1 MSKIQVDKDTNIF
14 GALKLIEQLYLDG
27 KIPGYIYRNILK
39 EYADDVDTTAF
50 VYNNSKI
57 EKEAD

>member
-50 VYNNSKI
+50 VYNNNKI

>member
-50 VYNNSKI
+50 VYNSNKI

>member
-14 GALKLIEQLYLDG
+14 GALKLIEQLYLDE
-27 KIPGYIYRNILK
+27 KIPKYIYRNILK

-50 VYNNSKI
+50 VYDKNNRDR
-57 EKEAD
+57 EAD